1 VIEAASNG
9 ASIAISLI
17 ANIGVNLIAFI
28 AILEFIN
35 KTLTWLGD
43 RLETEAEIT
52 FPVSAWYMYYIYTDI

>member
-52 FPVSAWYMYYIYTDI
+52 FPVSA